1 MPRLQRWHRVVISL
15 ATLGVLLAF
24 IPIRDLA
31 ASMGQVSPA
40 VLALSLVAFIAA
52 HVGGAF
58 KWRLLQGDAAPPLLP
73 TLRAHFAGVV
83 ANLWLPGVVG
93 GDLVRVGVVYRQS
106 ARPAAVAV
114 ASLVD
119 RLIDSASLVGLAFI
133 GLLTIAGP
141 AQAARRAFLVIIA
154 VGLAGAAILAVA
166 VGLFLKRAHGARM
179 GQIREALELLL
190 RRPGTVLVALFMSAA
205 VQSAFILTNQRLGH
219 AVGVDVSTAV
229 WFMAWPLSKLVA
241 LVPISFA
248 GIGVREAAIVMLMR
262 PFTSSP
268 DAVMASGLLWQ
279 ALLIT
284 GGFLGWGVLTLLPS
298 PPPRLTQDPVSS
310 STRD

>member
-1 MPRLQRWHRVVISL
+1 MPRLQRWHRVVISMAAL
-15 ATLGVLLAF
+15 AVLFTF
-24 IPIRDLA
+24 IPVRSLLT
-31 ASMGQVSPA
+31 SMRQVPPA
-40 VLALSLVAFIAA
+40 LLALSLMAFIAA

-58 KWRLLQGDAAPPLLP
+58 KWRLLQGDAAPPVIP
-73 TLRAHFAGVV
+73 TLRAHFSGVI

-106 ARPAAVAV
+106 SRPAAVAV

-119 RLIDSASLVGLAFI
+119 RLIDSASLVGLSFI

-141 AQAARRAFLVIIA
+141 AQDARRAFIA
-154 VGLAGAAILAVA
+154 VIVTGLVAAA
-166 VGLFLKRAHGARM
+166 VGAGVVVLFRKRVTGSK
-179 GQIREALELLL
+179 GLQVREALDLLL
-190 RRPGTVLVALFMSAA
+190 RRPGTVVVALVMSAA
-205 VQSAFILTNQRLGH
+205 VQSAFILTNEQLGR
-219 AVGVDVSTAV
+219 AVGVNVPTAV
-229 WFMAWPLSKLVA
+229 WFMAWPLSKLIA

-284 GGFLGWGVLTLLPS
+284 GGFLGWGVLSLLPS
-298 PPPRLTQDPVSS
+298 APPPVLKHDSLT
-310 STRD
+310 STRE